1 MKYCSKC
8 GNELLDDAVICPKC
22 GCPAESVKNQDK
34 GNNKIKT
41 ALFLNIIA
49 FAIAVFTAANYL
61 LLGSSGSSEADQN
74 TKMLLLGFVGL
85 VTLSFFLCIAALVLA
100 QKGHAMTALIRVYV
114 VSVILTAILF
124 AVFSPVFFIAA
135 ICGYGILFP
144 VPPIL
149 QIIAAVKLIQATKE

>member
-1 MKYCSKC
+1 M
-8 GNELLDDAVICPKC
+8 
-22 GCPAESVKNQDK
+22 
-34 GNNKIKT
+34 
-41 ALFLNIIA
+41 NIIA
-49 FAIAVFTAANYL
+49 FAIAVFTVANYL

-85 VTLSFFLCIAALVLA
+85 VTLSFLLCIATLILTK
-100 QKGHAMTALIRVYV
+100 KGHAMTALVWVYV
-114 VSVILTAILF
+114 VSVILTTILF

-144 VPPIL
+144 FPPVL